1 MLVVVG
7 NSFSAQPCGQG
18 LKLELSQ
25 GGKGNKAATAKT
37 LSKSVWTCCVEAVS
51 EYCRVVLDL
60 FPEQHQ
66 VCVAAVDESK
76 CQPINSW
83 RDEDQD
89 IGKVSHSSKG
99 DMGMTLYQL
108 MAT

>member
-7 NSFSAQPCGQG
+7 NNLSSLPCGQG
-18 LKLELSQ
+18 IALELSQ
-25 GGKGNKAATAKT
+25 SGKASKNSSVK
-37 LSKSVWTCCVEAVS
+37 SIPKSVWTCSVEAVS

-60 FPEQHQ
+60 FPDQYQ
-66 VCVAAVDESK
+66 VCVAAVDEAK

-89 IGKVSHSSKG
+89 ISKVV
-99 DMGMTLYQL
+99 
-108 MAT
+108 

>member
-1 MLVVVG
+1 MEGV
-7 NSFSAQPCGQG
+7 
-18 LKLELSQ
+18 
-25 GGKGNKAATAKT
+25 
-37 LSKSVWTCCVEAVS
+37 
-51 EYCRVVLDL
+51 YCRVVLDL

-89 IGKVSHSSKG
+89 IGKVSQSSKS
-99 DMGMTLYQL
+99 DMVMHDPLPTYYRPAVPVIIACIEIGK
-108 MAT
+108 